1 MGQLK
6 KRKMSV
12 KNIKDILAKQPFF
25 VLICLSAI
33 IHLLIIASTSSV
45 KNLIPTPRELPE
57 SEQRETAIEIV
68 LNENVDEE
76 IPLVEEKALDIIEE
90 FEKEEFEE
98 EKEKK
103 KRPMFVDTTETNTA
117 DEENNSDAD
126 KIGEKGS
133 IARDKKEDSND
144 LDDGAFSDGEAEILA
159 LEKGAFSPE
168 NSASNVFVR
177 EVLDSEEE
185 VPGEENHD
193 AQESKE
199 PVEEKQEMVEE
210 VVEVGEAEE
219 KELDLEETDETQDEG
234 SKSKHVEPFKREKFV
249 EEYEP
254 EKLRE
259 FESEFER
266 IIPEVLEEPNELNDE
281 EEYEESDEEFEIAEK
296 EIKEN
301 KSENDSDVES
311 EIEEDTEGDRTDIAS
326 LPKREKERILKEIVE
341 LYEKE
346 QNEQKTNSG
355 SKPKKRVSM
364 SVNGKSA
371 FKAPA
376 PIFKSKKS
384 NSAMLGEASF
394 NIRKHEYAS
403 YYKHIRDKIS
413 LFWLLF
419 FGTDQSI
426 KLRTSENRPIIVE
439 FKVRPSGIIT
449 DVIIAEDAGN
459 PFLAS
464 RTQVSVTNTKLDA
477 FPPVIKEEFIDVRF
491 NFYFF

>member
-1 MGQLK
+1 M
-6 KRKMSV
+6 
-12 KNIKDILAKQPFF
+12 
-25 VLICLSAI
+25 
-33 IHLLIIASTSSV
+33 
-45 KNLIPTPRELPE
+45 
-57 SEQRETAIEIV
+57 
-68 LNENVDEE
+68 VDE
-76 IPLVEEKALDIIEE
+76 
-90 FEKEEFEE
+90 
-98 EKEKK
+98 
-103 KRPMFVDTTETNTA
+103 
-117 DEENNSDAD
+117 
-126 KIGEKGS
+126 
-133 IARDKKEDSND
+133 
-144 LDDGAFSDGEAEILA
+144 
-159 LEKGAFSPE
+159 
-168 NSASNVFVR
+168 
-177 EVLDSEEE
+177 
-185 VPGEENHD
+185 
-193 AQESKE
+193 
-199 PVEEKQEMVEE
+199 VEE
-210 VVEVGEAEE
+210 VEE
-219 KELDLEETDETQDEG
+219 KELDLEETDETLDEG

-266 IIPEVLEEPNELNDE
+266 IIPEVLEEPNESNDE
-281 EEYEESDEEFEIAEK
+281 EEYEESDEELEIAEK
-296 EIKEN
+296 EIKGN

-311 EIEEDTEGDRTDIAS
+311 EIEEDTDGERTDIAS

-346 QNEQKTNSG
+346 RNEQNTNSG

-371 FKAPA
+371 FRAPA

-384 NSAMLGEASF
+384 NSTMLGEASF